1 MNAATD
7 PQAWGIRLENVSVA
21 VRGLDILDA
30 VTADIEPGSI
40 TAVIG
45 PNGAG
50 KTTLL
55 LALLDQIH
63 YRGNIRFIP
72 PGPSAN
78 SDSSTPSTL
87 STGSTSSTGSTPSS
101 QSTPSAPSA
110 PSAPSPSSTGSTRS
124 TGSTS
129 SASPRPTIGYVPQRL
144 DFDRGIPLSVR
155 DFLVGSVQRRPL
167 WFAPRNGMRE
177 RVDAVLERVGMQQ
190 FEKRKLGELS
200 GGELQRILL
209 AQALLQEPK
218 ILLLDEPSSAVD
230 VAGESLFCDLL
241 QSVHQRRHLT
251 TIWVSHDLSVV
262 SSHADRVLCLNKT
275 IACAGTPE
283 STLTTE
289 RIQELFGPHSTVYGH
304 HDHAHHEHEP
314 H

>member
-1 MNAATD
+1 MNAAAN
-7 PQAWGIRLENVSVA
+7 QESWGIRFESVG
-21 VRGLDILDA
+21 VTVGGLNILDD
-30 VTADIEPGSI
+30 VTAEIEPGSI

-55 LALLDQIH
+55 LAILGQTEYSGSIQ
-63 YRGNIRFIP
+63 FVP
-72 PGPSAN
+72 PAQGA
-78 SDSSTPSTL
+78 
-87 STGSTSSTGSTPSS
+87 
-101 QSTPSAPSA
+101 
-110 PSAPSPSSTGSTRS
+110 TR
-124 TGSTS
+124 
-129 SASPRPTIGYVPQRL
+129 PPKRPTIGYVPQRL
-144 DFDRGIPLSVR
+144 DFDRGIPLTVH
-155 DFLVGSVQRRPL
+155 DFLASSVQRRPL
-167 WFAPRNGMRE
+167 WFGNRNGMAE
-177 RVDAVLERVGMQQ
+177 RVDAVLERVGMQS
-190 FEKRKLGELS
+190 FSGRKLGALS

-241 QSVHQRRHLT
+241 QSVHQRRNLT

-262 SSHADRVLCLNKT
+262 SSHADRVLCLNKS

-283 STLTTE
+283 STLTAE